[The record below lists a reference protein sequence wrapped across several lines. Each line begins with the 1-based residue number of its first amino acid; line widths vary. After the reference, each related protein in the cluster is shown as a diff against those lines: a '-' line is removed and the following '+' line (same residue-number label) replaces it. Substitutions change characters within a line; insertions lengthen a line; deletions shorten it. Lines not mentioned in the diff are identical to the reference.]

1 MKILNK
7 EVLPI
12 AKICIVVNNIESRDM
27 SKYSNPLI
35 KAGVKLTEILFVGL
49 FDSAMKSI
57 SVGELRKGVSELEE
71 LLKCT
76 GVNVVVDATGAF
88 ERDKYYPHYI
98 FRKTFERDVSKW
110 KSLGVLEDK
119 LTEEGEIRKFVC
131 GVRVDT
137 IVREKES
144 KALTNSE
151 FKLNIK
157 DFNIIF
163 IKDIDSAKKAF
174 KDIAESQRI
183 YGDLET
189 NTLRFEHKN
198 ARILTVA
205 WTPQHKPLTSYVFA
219 YDHPKVSVTKE
230 YQEFIQKNV
239 YALMTKRNTVF
250 HNGLFDLKFISRFFK
265 VNPFD
270 TNMDD
275 TFVIARI
282 LKNNTLS
289 SDERRESVSLKT
301 LAFPLV
307 GDWEVP
313 LQRKQAEIIKEKG
326 ISKDDF
332 DYSMYEVE
340 DLVLYAGIDT
350 IVLPFVDEDL
360 KELNSKHPAGDVITN
375 CWEATWKDVT
385 RGIVALML
393 DGMPLNVQACKDMI
407 ASHEKI
413 LDKYSK
419 TLRQNDYIKQVE
431 GILTIEAV
439 EKAMEKYNEK
449 VAKAEA
455 LGKVF
460 KGLAPDPLTKD
471 KYDSIVLKPE
481 FSSTSSNHKHI
492 LLYDI
497 CKCEN
502 RIVLQK
508 KDGNKYKKIKTFKTI
523 EEACQ
528 GLNVEEALLRKTLR
542 GFNKRE
548 IKGQYVSYE
557 DCTDTFLPKAD
568 DDQFIKYN
576 KMYPENEILKIFSD
590 IATKNKELGT
600 YLKPWLEYS
609 ENSYDGRIHSTYSPD
624 TTSFRWASTSPN
636 LQHIP
641 KSSCIRDVLGVSPD
655 SDTIM
660 MSQDFSQLEV
670 IININ
675 LSKDKFS
682 IDMFNGGIEDEHS
695 VNSIIAGKVSPKFSA
710 LKDLEPLNLKHLEIV
725 KEEHSGLR
733 KLAKGTITFPMT
745 YLASPLAV
753 KMGLD
758 CSDEEALSIY
768 NSWWDARQ
776 GYRDWVNQK
785 FIEFR
790 TLGYGIAL
798 GGLPILAEY
807 NYSLDSINTL
817 VELFIEQ
824 DNARKNKNTDRVEY
838 LKKVIKSFRTFVN
851 YQGQSGA
858 LLTNLGMNRL
868 YKWARENGYY
878 LKLANT
884 VHDDL
889 IVEVK
894 KKDLD
899 IIWSKQKEFMTL
911 PYSDDQELP
920 VKTEAE
926 VGHTLQ
932 YEVGKYENEERLE
945 IMQKLNIN

>member
-27 SKYSNPLI
+27 SKYSTPLI

-57 SVGELRKGVSELEE
+57 SIGELRKGVSELED
-71 LLKCT
+71 LLKCS
-76 GVNVVVDATGAF
+76 GVNVVVDATGAY
-88 ERDKYYPHYI
+88 ERDTYYPNYI
-98 FRKTFERDVSKW
+98 FRKVFERDTSKW
-110 KSLGVLEDK
+110 NSLGILEDK
-119 LTEEGEIRKFVC
+119 LTEDGEVRKFVC
-131 GVRVDT
+131 GVRVES
-137 IVREKES
+137 IVREKEQ
-144 KALTNSE
+144 KTIIDTE
-151 FKLNIK
+151 FKLNPK
-157 DFNIIF
+157 DFEIIF
-163 IKDIDSAKKAF
+163 IKDIDSARKAF
-174 KDIAESQRI
+174 KDLSESKRL

-230 YQEFIQKNV
+230 YQDFIKKNV

-250 HNGLFDLKFISRFFK
+250 HNGLFDLKFISRFFG

-270 TNMDD
+270 TDMDD

-301 LAFPLV
+301 LAFHLV

-332 DYSMYEVE
+332 DYSMYDVE
-340 DLVLYAGIDT
+340 DLVLYAGIDVIT
-350 IVLPFVDEDL
+350 LPFVSDDL

-385 RGIVALML
+385 KGIIALML
-393 DGMPLNVQACKDMI
+393 DGMPLNVEACKEMI
-407 ASHEKI
+407 ISHEKI
-413 LDKYSK
+413 LENYSK

-449 VAKAEA
+449 VSKAEA
-455 LGKVF
+455 QGKVF
-460 KGLAPDPLTKD
+460 KGLAPDPIVKD
-471 KYDSIVLKPE
+471 KYDSIILKPE

-502 RIVLQK
+502 KIMLQK
-508 KDGNKYKKIKTFKTI
+508 KDGNKFKKVKTFKTI

-528 GLNVEEALLRKTLR
+528 ELNVEEALLRKTLR

-548 IKGQYVSYE
+548 VKGHYVSYE

-568 DDQFIKYN
+568 DEQFIKYS
-576 KMYPENEILKIFSD
+576 KMYPDNEILKIFSD

-600 YLKPWLEYS
+600 YLKPWLEYA
-609 ENSYDGRIHSTYSPD
+609 ENSYDGRIHSTYSAD

-636 LQHIP
+636 LQQIP
-641 KSSCIRDVLGVSPD
+641 KTSCIREVLGVKPESGNVV
-655 SDTIM
+655 
-660 MSQDFSQLEV
+660 MSQDFNSLEIV
-670 IININ
+670 ANLNI
-675 LSKDKFS
+675 SKDPFS
-682 IDMFNGGIEDEHS
+682 LKLFELGLDDEHS
-695 VNSIIAGKVSPKFSA
+695 INAIQASSASLKFNP
-710 LKDLEPLNLKHLEIV
+710 LKGLDPLNPEDLKKV
-725 KEEHSGLR
+725 KEEFPLLR
-733 KLAKGTITFPMT
+733 GKAKAISFSMV
-745 YLASPLAV
+745 YLGSPLGL
-753 KMGLD
+753 KMSLD
-758 CSDEEALSIY
+758 CSEEEALGIY
-768 NSWWDARQ
+768 NAWWEARI
-776 GYRDWVNQK
+776 GYKNWVNEMFQVFK
-785 FIEFR
+785 HKKYS
-790 TLGYGIAL
+790 TSV
-798 GGLPILAEY
+798 GGVPILAEY
-807 NYSLDSINTL
+807 TEELDGIETL
-817 VELFIEQ
+817 LELFNEINIQ
-824 DNARKNKNTDRVEY
+824 RKQGNKERADY
-838 LKKVIKSFRTFVN
+838 LNLKVLKSFRTFIN
-851 YQGQSGA
+851 FHGQASA
-858 LLTNLGMNRL
+858 VLTNLGMCRL
-868 YKWARENGYY
+868 MRWRNENSIEF
-878 LKLANT
+878 KCINT

-889 IVEVK
+889 VIEVPLK
-894 KKDLD
+894 HLDLV
-899 IIWSKQKEFMTL
+899 WQKQKEFMTL
-911 PYSDDQELP
+911 PYLDNQTIP
-920 VKTEAE
+920 MRTEAE
-926 VGHTLQ
+926 VGYNLH
-932 YEVGKYENEERLE
+932 YGIGKYEREGRDKIKE
-945 IMQKLNIN
+945 KFNI